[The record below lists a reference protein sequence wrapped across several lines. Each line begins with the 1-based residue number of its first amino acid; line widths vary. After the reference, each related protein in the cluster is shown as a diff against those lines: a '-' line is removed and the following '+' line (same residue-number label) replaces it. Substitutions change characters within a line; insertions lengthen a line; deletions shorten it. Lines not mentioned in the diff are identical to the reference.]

1 MQHQRRLPPA
11 FIASLIALA
20 ALLSGCSPRISLL
33 PSYDEPLREISL
45 AGEGETKILV
55 VPIDGVIDDHPHQGL
70 LTSRP
75 SLVEEVS
82 STLAKARRDK
92 TIKALLLR
100 IDSPGGS
107 VTATDILYRELLRYK
122 KETGVPIV
130 AQLGGL
136 AASGGYYVALAA
148 DELIAHPTSVVGS
161 IGVILYT
168 LRVDG
173 LLNKIGVSVEPVK
186 TGAKKDIGSPF
197 RAMNEAERAQL
208 QGVIDDLF
216 GEFVNAVAER
226 RKGLSVERVRNEL
239 GDGSI
244 WTARQALKLG
254 LIDAIGYTPEAVAL
268 AQKLG
273 GLSPKARLVIYRRNP
288 VADDTIYN
296 ARSQGNGPDPSAKL
310 FDFGFER
317 LTSVPKSGFYYLWE
331 PGLGAP

>member
-1 MQHQRRLPPA
+1 MPYRRPICTRSFL
-11 FIASLIALA
+11 LLV
-20 ALLSGCSPRISLL
+20 ALLPLLVACSPRISLL
-33 PSYDEPLREISL
+33 PSYDEPLREVTL
-45 AGEGETKILV
+45 AGTGEGKILV
-55 VPIDGVIDDHPHQGL
+55 VPIAGLIDDHPHQGL
-70 LTSRP
+70 LSSRP

-107 VTATDILYRELLRYK
+107 VTATDILYRELLRYR

-130 AQLGGL
+130 AQVGGL

-148 DELIAHPTSVVGS
+148 DRLIAHPTSVVGS

-186 TGAKKDIGSPF
+186 TGAKKDMGSPF

-216 GEFVNAVAER
+216 GEFVGAVAER
-226 RKGLSVERVRNEL
+226 RKGLTAERVRREL

-244 WTARQALKLG
+244 WTARQALALG

-268 AQKLG
+268 AQTLG
-273 GLSPKARLVIYRRNP
+273 GLSPNARLVVYRRNP

-310 FDFGFER
+310 FDLGLER